1 MRPEH
6 HLLPPNCTV
15 FEQALSL
22 ANDVLPRLGS
32 AADTIRRFKVAPS
45 DALLPW
51 LLWEYG
57 LDDFAHVVPDLRQ
70 RLHEGL
76 VLQRLRG
83 TPAGLYRALSLL
95 GLGEVTLVEGLP
107 AIAHDARRVR
117 NRQWRYGQPGR
128 WAQFQLQIDLGNR
141 AGWAGALPTQ
151 VRALVQAMQ
160 PARCHLAGLLV
171 LARVR
176 QRASAQRTAQ
186 PLWHLGA
193 VLASQR
199 PGPRN
204 AQQRRGTRLQP
215 RRDGHVRYD
224 ALQRRSGQWTG
235 PRFAP
240 VQRAGWFALRWRPTV
255 VPART
260 AQRDARLHF
269 DGTQRRSAFAA
280 HAAEPILTLHEAPP

>member
-1 MRPEH
+1 M
-6 HLLPPNCTV
+6 
-15 FEQALSL
+15 
-22 ANDVLPRLGS
+22 
-32 AADTIRRFKVAPS
+32 
-45 DALLPW
+45 
-51 LLWEYG
+51 
-57 LDDFAHVVPDLRQ
+57 
-70 RLHEGL
+70 
-76 VLQRLRG
+76 
-83 TPAGLYRALSLL
+83 
-95 GLGEVTLVEGLP
+95 EGLP

-141 AGWAGALPTQ
+141 AGWAGAQ

-176 QRASAQRTAQ
+176 QRAVPNAAQ

-224 ALQRRSGQWTG
+224 ALSVVAASGQG
-235 PRFAP
+235 H
-240 VQRAGWFALRWRPTV
+240 ALRPFSARGLVRPALAAYRR
-255 VPART
+255 P
-260 AQRDARLHF
+260 
-269 DGTQRRSAFAA
+269 GTYRAA
-280 HAAEPILTLHEAPP
+280 